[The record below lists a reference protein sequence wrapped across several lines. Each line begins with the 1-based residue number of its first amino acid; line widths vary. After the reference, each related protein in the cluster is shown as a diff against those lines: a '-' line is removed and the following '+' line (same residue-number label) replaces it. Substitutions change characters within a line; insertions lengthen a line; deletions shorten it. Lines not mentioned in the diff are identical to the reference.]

1 MIFFLLLLNKSMKKK
16 PTIHITGIN
25 ILLQLLLHKKFHNH
39 KIIYYV
45 TYFKNKKD
53 LAYNL
58 KNKKI
63 KFEKKIL
70 SAINKKFSLN
80 IKIIEN
86 KLFAIEYFNKQKK
99 MIDHR
104 VKSKIFIENEDI
116 VSNNLYNFFYE
127 YMTGKRITF
136 ITEGISTY
144 GVGKKYNL
152 INKARKF
159 LILKYKFYTRFLKL
173 NFYPDRI
180 ILFQDQNKWT
190 KKYLDN
196 YILPYDKID
205 LLLNRSNE
213 KFIQT
218 YYDIF
223 LKLSKKFSYYFN
235 QNYQCFYPILKQI
248 SYEENKKAI
257 IKILNRY
264 KGNILIKHHGADS
277 RDFSKIKT
285 ISKRIILIDAD
296 LRWFPGELFLK
307 KNTLYCGY
315 LSSLM
320 MCMKKSNVRFL
331 RPKNKKYLDYAN
343 KIFRN
348 IESIIS
354 KNINFFK

>member
-1 MIFFLLLLNKSMKKK
+1 MKKK
-16 PTIHITGIN
+16 QTIHITGIN

-104 VKSKIFIENEDI
+104 IKSKIFIENEDI

-144 GVGKKYNL
+144 GVGKN
-152 INKARKF
+152 
-159 LILKYKFYTRFLKL
+159 
-173 NFYPDRI
+173 I
-180 ILFQDQNKWT
+180 I
-190 KKYLDN
+190 
-196 YILPYDKID
+196 
-205 LLLNRSNE
+205 
-213 KFIQT
+213 
-218 YYDIF
+218 
-223 LKLSKKFSYYFN
+223 
-235 QNYQCFYPILKQI
+235 
-248 SYEENKKAI
+248 
-257 IKILNRY
+257 
-264 KGNILIKHHGADS
+264 
-277 RDFSKIKT
+277 
-285 ISKRIILIDAD
+285 
-296 LRWFPGELFLK
+296 
-307 KNTLYCGY
+307 
-315 LSSLM
+315 
-320 MCMKKSNVRFL
+320 
-331 RPKNKKYLDYAN
+331 
-343 KIFRN
+343 
-348 IESIIS
+348 
-354 KNINFFK
+354 